1 MVELV
6 RSSIGIGPDLARA
19 TVRSFSADWRLN
31 LLRTGGAALLVITEA
46 IGALILLHRFD
57 GIGGWTTSEVL
68 LLFGVADAGLG
79 LGMLAAD
86 PLEPKTFSQLLRD
99 GRFDQV
105 LTRPM
110 SPLVWVVATDI
121 QVRYV
126 GRMAAGAVIAAIA
139 LVTSGAAI
147 TLAAVALLGL
157 AIVAMGVTVMAILT
171 IGAAIT
177 MYTVEGTEVLNAFTY
192 GGSMMAGW
200 PLQIYAGALRAVFV
214 WAVPV
219 GVSVYV
225 PVLWVLGRDGP
236 PGAGRAMLAL
246 VPVLVTLF
254 CAVAAGAWRVGL
266 ARYTGTGG

>member
-1 MVELV
+1 MVESL
-6 RSSIGIGPDLARA
+6 RASIGIGPDLARA
-19 TVRSFSADWRLN
+19 TLRSFSSDWRLN
-31 LLRTGGAALLVITEA
+31 ALRTGGAALLVVTEA

-79 LGMLAAD
+79 LGMLVAD
-86 PLEPKTFSQLLRD
+86 PLEPPTFSQLLRD

-121 QVRYV
+121 QIRYV
-126 GRMAAGAVIAAIA
+126 GRMVAGAAIA
-139 LVTSGAAI
+139 GVALATSGAPV
-147 TLAAVALLGL
+147 TPAALALLLL
-157 AIVAMGVTVMAILT
+157 ATVAMGLTVMAILT
-171 IGAAIT
+171 MGAAIT
-177 MYTVEGTEVLNAFTY
+177 MYTIEGTEVLNAFTY
-192 GGSMMAGW
+192 GGATMAGW
-200 PLQIYAGALRAVFV
+200 PLQIYTGALRAVFV

-225 PVLWVLGRDGP
+225 PVLWVLGREGP
-236 PGAGRAMLAL
+236 AGAGRNLLAL
-246 VPVLVTLF
+246 VPVLVAAF
-254 CAVAAGAWRVGL
+254 CGLAAGAWRLGL